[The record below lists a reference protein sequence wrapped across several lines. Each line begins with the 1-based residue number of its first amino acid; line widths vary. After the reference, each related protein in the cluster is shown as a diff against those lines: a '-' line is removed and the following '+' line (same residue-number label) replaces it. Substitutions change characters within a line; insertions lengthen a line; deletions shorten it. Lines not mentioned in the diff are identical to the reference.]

1 MLSIQ
6 QNKAECELRAAY
18 EQLAVAE
25 VELKEQYA
33 ELGRQVS
40 LLRES
45 EEKYRGVFN
54 AASDPLL
61 IIDTKTAVILDLNTA
76 ACRVYGY
83 TRDEMIRLILHD
95 LVPESGHGEEERF
108 FNAPCHRKKDGSQF
122 PVEVTSSGQV
132 LQGRNVTILSVRDVT
147 RTKMIEDALRLTNVR
162 QNLLLG
168 ITRHDILNKLT
179 VLIGCNGI
187 LASRLTDPEVR
198 DMLDMQNKAT
208 LAIKNHIDFTREYDT
223 LGVKGPA
230 WQCVEDIV
238 SRSFARFLKTVSFCC
253 DAPELEIYA
262 DRMLEKVFYNL
273 FDNAFRYGEGISEI
287 TVSCIRDGNGITI
300 LFKDNG
306 IGIPADEKER
316 IFLRGY
322 GRNTGLG
329 LFLTREI
336 LSITGME
343 IRETGEYRK
352 GARFEIHVPEGH
364 YRFVDRVGETR
375 QCHRSAGTLVGNEY
389 CVQEN

>member
-1 MLSIQ
+1 MLSIR

-25 VELKEQYA
+25 EELKEQYT
-33 ELGRQVS
+33 ELDRQMT
-40 LLRES
+40 LLGES

-61 IIDTKTAVILDLNTA
+61 IIDTKTAAVLDFNTA

-83 TRDEMIRLILHD
+83 SRDEMIRLTLHD
-95 LVPESGHGEEERF
+95 LVPESGQHL
-108 FNAPCHRKKDGSQF
+108 FNAPCHLKKDGSRF
-122 PVEVTSSGQV
+122 PVEVTSSGQF
-132 LQGRNVTILSVRDVT
+132 LQDRNVTILSVRDVT
-147 RTKMIEDALRLTNVR
+147 QTKMIEDALRLTNVR
-162 QNLLLG
+162 LNLLLG

-187 LASRLTDPEVR
+187 LMSRLTDPEVQ
-198 DMLDMQNKAT
+198 DMLDMQKKAT
-208 LAIKNHIDFTREYDT
+208 LAIKNHIDFTREYDD

-238 SRSFARFLKTVSFCC
+238 SRSFAQFLKTVSFCC
-253 DAPELEIYA
+253 EAPDLEIYA
-262 DRMLEKVFYNL
+262 DPMMEKVFYNL
-273 FDNAFRYGEGISEI
+273 FENAFRYGEGISEI
-287 TVSCIRDGNGITI
+287 TVSCIRDGKGIII

-343 IRETGEYRK
+343 IRETGEYRN
-352 GARFEIHVPEGH
+352 GAQFEIHVPEGH
-364 YRFVDRVGETR
+364 YRFVDRVRETP
-375 QCHRSAGTLVGNEY
+375 QSPQSAGTPVGNEY
-389 CVQEN
+389 GEREN

>member
-6 QNKAECELRAAY
+6 QNKAECEIRAAY
-18 EQLAVAE
+18 EQLAAAE
-25 VELKEQYA
+25 EELKGQYA
-33 ELGRQVS
+33 ELGRQVT
-40 LLRES
+40 LLGES

-61 IIDTKTAVILDLNTA
+61 LIDTKTAAILDLNTA

-83 TRDEMIRLILHD
+83 SRDEMIRFTLRD
-95 LVPESGHGEEERF
+95 LVPESGQGEEERLF
-108 FNAPCHRKKDGSQF
+108 DAPCHRKKDGSQF
-122 PVEVTSSGQV
+122 PVEVASSGQV
-132 LQGRNVTILSVRDVT
+132 LQGRNVTILSVRDVAPA
-147 RTKMIEDALRLTNVR
+147 KMIEDALRLTNVR
-162 QNLLLG
+162 LNLLLG

-179 VLIGCNGI
+179 VLIGCNEI
-187 LASRLTDPEVR
+187 LASRLTGPEVQ
-198 DMLDMQNKAT
+198 DMLEMQKKAT
-208 LAIKNHIDFTREYDT
+208 LGIKNHIDFTREYDN
-223 LGVKGPA
+223 LGVRGPA

-238 SRSFARFLKTVSFCC
+238 LRSFAQFLKTVSFCC
-253 DAPELEIYA
+253 EVAELEIYA
-262 DRMLEKVFYNL
+262 DPMMEKVFYNL

-287 TVSCIRDGNGITI
+287 TVSWVRNGNGITLI
-300 LFKDNG
+300 FKDNG

-352 GARFEIHVPEGH
+352 CAQFEIHVPEGH
-364 YRFVDRVGETR
+364 YRFMDRVGETR
-375 QCHRSAGTLVGNEY
+375 QCSHPAGAPAMNEY
-389 CVQEN
+389 CEQEN